1 MCIRD
6 RCDIHGKAGVI
17 SPFSGDLIS
26 VVFCAPCGLPC
37 GDGEAGM
44 LRLGGVGYLVEDI
57 KFIFRPYDHLVC
69 DPQLLHIANGPF
81 GHIPGILVKGPV
93 GRTINDHH
101 VSDHGEGGNLCKGIN
116 CGRIQVGHEN
126 HVAALHRGIA
136 VIGAVESNPVL
147 HSLLVEPVSYTH
159 LDGYKRQG
167 DGRDQFSVFIA
178 QCHGETVNFGL
189 DQKGDPLP

>member
-1 MCIRD
+1 
-6 RCDIHGKAGVI
+6 
-17 SPFSGDLIS
+17 
-26 VVFCAPCGLPC
+26 
-37 GDGEAGM
+37 M

-147 HSLLVEPVSYTH
+147 HSLLVEPADRNTEMAPSSVNVSH
-159 LDGYKRQG
+159 FEIDNLN
-167 DGRDQFSVFIA
+167 VFLLAKI
-178 QCHGETVNFGL
+178 
-189 DQKGDPLP
+189 